1 MIMDMEA
8 GLEHLGRGT
17 ASMMDRFI
25 AVIEPGARS
34 IQTYERIRQ
43 LAADIG
49 VTKVQVVGN
58 KIRSEADRD
67 FLRSRIPE
75 DALLGFISY
84 NEEVIDADRRG
95 LSPMT

>member
-1 MIMDMEA
+1 MNEA
-8 GLEHLGRGT
+8 
-17 ASMMDRFI
+17 
-25 AVIEPGARS
+25 VV
-34 IQTYERIRQ
+34 ERIRQ

-49 VTKVQVVGN
+49 VHKVQVVGN
-58 KIRSEADRD
+58 KIRSEDDKD

-95 LSPMT
+95 LSPYDVSPKALDEIRAIKAKIDQR